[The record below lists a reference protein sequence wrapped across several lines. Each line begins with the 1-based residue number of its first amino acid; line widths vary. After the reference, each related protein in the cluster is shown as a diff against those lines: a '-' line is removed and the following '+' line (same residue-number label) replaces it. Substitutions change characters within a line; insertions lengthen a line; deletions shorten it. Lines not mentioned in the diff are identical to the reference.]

1 MERNKQQY
9 ACPFNE
15 VKCPWCGKIND
26 CSELL
31 ATGMLGDA
39 VDEIIREEI
48 SLGGRGGLAGKSLTQ
63 LPKFDCDHCKRFVT
77 VVKVD
82 KRPRL
87 LVRQYHGG

>member
-26 CSELL
+26 CSELM
-31 ATGMLGDA
+31 AMNVLGDA
-39 VDEIIREEI
+39 IDEVIRD
-48 SLGGRGGLAGKSLTQ
+48 SGKSLTG
-63 LPKFDCDHCKRFVT
+63 LPKFDCDHCKRLVT